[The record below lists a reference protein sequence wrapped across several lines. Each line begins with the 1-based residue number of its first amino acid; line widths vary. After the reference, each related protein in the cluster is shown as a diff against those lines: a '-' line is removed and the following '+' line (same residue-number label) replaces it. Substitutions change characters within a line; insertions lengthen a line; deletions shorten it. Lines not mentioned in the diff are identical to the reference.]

1 MWAQALL
8 ISSLALLKR
17 REKQRH
23 TLPYPPPTPAFPKH
37 RCLGLCLNP
46 ALRKLCRKCLSH
58 FKRYGVCTLEGKIWV
73 GKETPNQDLCPWRQS
88 HTVSQLRPRARQAS
102 LEQQM
107 KSRTLCK
114 NGERNHFPTDEM
126 LKCQY
131 FRYTGLNHL
140 NCFHCFFPPLIF
152 LTWLPENVKL

>member
-23 TLPYPPPTPAFPKH
+23 TLPYPPFNPRIPQAQV
-37 RCLGLCLNP
+37 LG
-46 ALRKLCRKCLSH
+46 
-58 FKRYGVCTLEGKIWV
+58 F
-73 GKETPNQDLCPWRQS
+73 
-88 HTVSQLRPRARQAS
+88 VSQSSLSQTLLKTFISFQKIRWFVYLRGENMGGERNSKPRLVPLETISHCLTLRPRARQAS
-102 LEQQM
+102 LERQL

-114 NGERNHFPTDEM
+114 NGECNHFPTDEK

-131 FRYTGLNHL
+131 FRYTGLNYL
-140 NCFHCFFPPLIF
+140 NCFHWVFFPL
-152 LTWLPENVKL
+152 